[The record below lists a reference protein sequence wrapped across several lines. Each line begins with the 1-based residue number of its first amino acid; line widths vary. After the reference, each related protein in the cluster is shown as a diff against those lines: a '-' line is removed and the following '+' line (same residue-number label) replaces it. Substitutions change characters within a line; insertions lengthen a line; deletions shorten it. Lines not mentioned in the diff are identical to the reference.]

1 MPSSQLKSQGPTY
14 AMSWMKKR
22 VPLIAASLF
31 TVLAVLAALIFRD
44 PSDIKLVKGIKP
56 YTTQYF
62 VTKYWGGRTDNLV
75 KRSYSLHMSYD
86 KAVREI
92 DRQLPSSW
100 TREKNFGLATFMSPN
115 SETILVERG
124 RYVTGLQ
131 KSKHWSIPTEDLNS
145 NYDILT
151 VSAKIVANVPNADG
165 WITVETERTLSR
177 FESFTTKLK
186 HAITHY
192 HQQRSGPHQLVSQR
206 PKPNAIILGLPM
218 DSDTT
223 SLVSKDQEVSFW
235 P

>member
-1 MPSSQLKSQGPTY
+1 
-14 AMSWMKKR
+14 MKKR
-22 VPLIAASLF
+22 VALITAASIF

-44 PSDIKLVKGIKP
+44 PSDIKLVNGVKP
-56 YTTQYF
+56 
-62 VTKYWGGRTDNLV
+62 VSTKYFQGITGTFVLRN
-75 KRSYSLHMSYD
+75 YSLRMSYD
-86 KAVREI
+86 EAVREI

-100 TREKNFGLATFMSPN
+100 MREKNFGLATFMSPN

-131 KSKHWSIPTEDLNS
+131 KSKDWSIPTEDLNS

-151 VSAKIVANVPNADG
+151 VSAKIVSNVPNADG
-165 WITVETERTLSR
+165 WITVETERSLSR
-177 FESFTTKLK
+177 FESFTTKIK
-186 HAITHY
+186 HTVTHY
-192 HQQRSGPHQLVSQR
+192 HRQRSGPYQLVSQR